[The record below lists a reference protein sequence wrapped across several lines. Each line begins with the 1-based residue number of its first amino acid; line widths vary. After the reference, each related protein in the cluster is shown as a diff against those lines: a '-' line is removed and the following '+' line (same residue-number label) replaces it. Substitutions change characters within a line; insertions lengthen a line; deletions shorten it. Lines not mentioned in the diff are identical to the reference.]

1 MRRIVSSLFLALL
14 AMTFLAAESPAQTE
28 TEQILQLSAPPD
40 SSEEPGTAAIQTQQ
54 DKEQRLQQAIKY
66 QRAKNTLFFFDQG
79 YGILFL
85 ALFLFLGISAFLRR
99 QIERIT
105 KKRFWVVAFYTLL
118 FLILAFIVGFPASYY
133 GFSLEHKFELS
144 NQTFMQWFGE
154 ELLALLVMAIIALIA
169 VEGIYMALRKAPRT
183 WWIYVSVVF
192 IGFAVVLVNLAPV
205 LIMPLFNVYTP
216 LPQGELR
223 ERLVNLSHK
232 ANVEVEDIFT
242 VDMSKQTK
250 KANAMFTG
258 LGNTKRIVLGDNL
271 VDEFTTDQVEV
282 VIAHEMGHN
291 LMHHIW
297 KGIFFSA
304 VVMAVG
310 FLIIHLSGPAIINR
324 WRSRL
329 RIDSMADVASLPL
342 IFLIFSVYGMVTM
355 PIFPAYSRH
364 LERHADQFAL
374 DMTQNKEAFISAM
387 DELAYMN
394 LSDPNPSP
402 VIEFLLYD
410 HPPISKRIKFAQE
423 YEFEM

>member
-1 MRRIVSSLFLALL
+1 MRGILSFVLLVFLVLSFLAE
-14 AMTFLAAESPAQTE
+14 AIPAQNE
-28 TEQILQLSAPPD
+28 TEQELQLSAPAD
-40 SSEEPGTAAIQTQQ
+40 SAQESVAQAARVEQ
-54 DKEQRLQQAIKY
+54 DKEERLRQAVKY
-66 QRAKNTLFFFDQG
+66 QRSKNTLFFIDQG

-85 ALFLFLGISAFLRR
+85 VLFLFLGISAFLRR
-99 QIERIT
+99 QIEKVTR
-105 KKRFWVVAFYTLL
+105 KRFWVVALYTLL
-118 FLILAFIVGFPASYY
+118 FLIIAFIVGLPTSYY

-144 NQTFMQWFGE
+144 NQTFLQWFGE
-154 ELLALLVMAIIALIA
+154 QLLAFLVMAIIVLIA
-169 VEGIYMALRKAPRT
+169 VEGIYLALKKAPRT

-192 IGFAVVLVNLAPV
+192 IGFTVVLVNLAPV
-205 LIMPLFNVYTP
+205 LILPLFNVYTP

-223 ERLVNLSHK
+223 DRLVSLSHK

-271 VDEFTTDQVEV
+271 VDEFTTDEVEV

-304 VVMAVG
+304 LLAAIG
-310 FLIIHLSGPAIINR
+310 FLIIHLTGPRIITRFRNR
-324 WRSRL
+324 L
-329 RIDSMADVASLPL
+329 KIDNMADVAGLPL
-342 IFLIFSVYGMVTM
+342 IFLIFVIYGLITM
-355 PIFPAYSRH
+355 PVFPAFSRH
-364 LERHADQFAL
+364 MERQADKFAL
-374 DMTQNKEAFISAM
+374 EMTQNKEAFISAM

-402 VIEFLLYD
+402 TIEFLLYD

-423 YEFEM
+423 YEF

>member
-1 MRRIVSSLFLALL
+1 MRRILPFVLLVFVAFAFLAK
-14 AMTFLAAESPAQTE
+14 AIPAQDE
-28 TEQILQLSAPPD
+28 TEQALQLAAPTD
-40 SSEEPGTAAIQTQQ
+40 SSEESAAQATQVQQ
-54 DKEQRLQQAIKY
+54 DKEERLQQAIAY
-66 QRAKNTLFFFDQG
+66 QRAKNTLYFVDQG

-85 ALFLFLGISAFLRR
+85 VLFLFLGISAFLRR

-105 KKRFWVVAFYTLL
+105 RKRFWVVAFYTLF
-118 FLILAFIVGFPASYY
+118 FLIIAFIVGFPTSYY
-133 GFSLEHKFELS
+133 GFSLEHKYELS
-144 NQTFMQWFGE
+144 NQTFLQWFGE
-154 ELLALLVMAIIALIA
+154 ELLGLLVIGIIALIA
-169 VEGIYMALRKAPRT
+169 VEGIYLALKKAPRT

-192 IGFAVVLVNLAPV
+192 VGFAVVLVNLAPV

-216 LPQGELR
+216 LPEGELR
-223 ERLVNLSHK
+223 ERLVSLSHK

-242 VDMSKQTK
+242 MDMSKQTK

-271 VDEFTTDQVEV
+271 VDEFSTDEVEV

-297 KGIFFSA
+297 KGIFLSA
-304 VVMAVG
+304 IGSAIG
-310 FLIIHLSGPAIINR
+310 FLIIHLTGPRIIIRFRNR
-324 WRSRL
+324 L
-329 RIDSMADVASLPL
+329 KIDKMADVASLPL
-342 IFLIFSVYGMVTM
+342 IFLIFVIYGLITM
-355 PIFPAYSRH
+355 PVFPAFSRH
-364 LERHADQFAL
+364 MERQADKFAL

-402 VIEFLLYD
+402 IIEFLLYD

-423 YEFEM
+423 YQF

>member
-1 MRRIVSSLFLALL
+1 VRRILSCLLLILL
-14 AMTFLAAESPAQTE
+14 AITCLTAESSAQTE
-28 TEQILQLSAPPD
+28 TEQMLQLSAPPD
-40 SSEEPGTAAIQTQQ
+40 SSEEPGAAAVQTQQ

-105 KKRFWVVAFYTLL
+105 KKQFWVVAFYTLM
-118 FLILAFIVGFPASYY
+118 FLIIAFIVGFPTSYY

-144 NQTFMQWFGE
+144 NQTFFQWFGE

-169 VEGIYMALRKAPRT
+169 VEGIYLALRKAPRT
-183 WWIYVSVVF
+183 WWIYMSVVF

-216 LPQGELR
+216 LPEGELR
-223 ERLVNLSHK
+223 ERLVSLSHR
-232 ANVEVEDIFT
+232 AGVEVEDIFT
-242 VDMSKQTK
+242 VDMSKQTR

-271 VDEFTTDQVEV
+271 VEEFTTDQVEV

-297 KGIFFSA
+297 QGILFSA
-304 VVMAVG
+304 LMAAIG
-310 FLIIHLSGPAIINR
+310 FLIIHLSGPKIINK
-324 WRSRL
+324 WRNRL
-329 RIDSMADVASLPL
+329 RIDSMADVAGLPL
-342 IFLIFSVYGMVTM
+342 ILLIFSLYGLVTM
-355 PIFPAYSRH
+355 PIFPAVSRH
-364 LERHADQFAL
+364 MERQADRFAL
-374 DMTQNKEAFISAM
+374 DMTHNKEAFISAM

-402 VIEFLLYD
+402 IIEFLLYD

-423 YEFEM
+423 YEF